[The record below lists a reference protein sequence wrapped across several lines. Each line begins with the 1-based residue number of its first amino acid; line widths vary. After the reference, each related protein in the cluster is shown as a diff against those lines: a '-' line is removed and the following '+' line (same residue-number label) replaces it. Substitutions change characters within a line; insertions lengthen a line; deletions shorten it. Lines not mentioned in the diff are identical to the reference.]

1 MSSNNAIP
9 APSLDPDTGIVAR
22 LRTALDP
29 VTHAASDVRE
39 RIERVPRGYLAV
51 VALGILIATLVTALL
66 LLPTIQIQ
74 FGEDY
79 KFFMAIAD
87 RWRSGQSVYLPLQ
100 LAGPYTEM
108 SGRDMIYPPP
118 ALWLFVVMSFLPAFL
133 WWVIPLGVVAAVTL
147 WYKPEPWT
155 WIPLAIAVAYPRT
168 QSMLIW
174 GNTGMWIA
182 AFVALGLVW
191 GWPGILVLIKPSLA
205 PLALVGL
212 KARRASLIALAVFA
226 VLNIPLI
233 PLWFDFVTVVRNAGS
248 TWPSLLY
255 SVPDVPL
262 ALMPVIAWLGSG
274 RRRTTAVA
282 ATSIAGS
289 SLQSEAATG

>member
-1 MSSNNAIP
+1 MSTNHVIP
-9 APSLDPDTGIVAR
+9 APTLEPDTGIVAR
-22 LRTALDP
+22 LRTAFDP
-29 VTHAASDVRE
+29 VTHAAASVHE

-51 VALGILIATLVTALL
+51 AALGILIAALVTALL

-87 RWRSGQSVYLPLQ
+87 RWRTGQSVYLPIQ
-100 LAGPYTEM
+100 LAGPYAET

-118 ALWLFVVMSFLPAFL
+118 ALFLFVGMSFLPAFL
-133 WWVIPLGVVAAVTL
+133 WWVIPLGIVAAVTI
-147 WYKPEPWT
+147 WYRPEPWT
-155 WIPLAIAVAYPRT
+155 WIPLAIAIAYPRT

-191 GWPGILVLIKPSLA
+191 GWPGILVLIKPTMA
-205 PLALVGL
+205 PLALVGV
-212 KARRASLIALAVFA
+212 KARRASLIALGIFA
-226 VLNIPLI
+226 VLNIPLT
-233 PLWFDFVTVVRNAGS
+233 PLWLDFVTAVRNAGS
-248 TWPSLLY
+248 TWPSVLY

-262 ALMPVIAWLGSG
+262 TLIPVIAWLGSG
-274 RRRTTAVA
+274 RQRARGVPTVQVR
-282 ATSIAGS
+282 GS
-289 SLQSEAATG
+289 SVQSEAATG